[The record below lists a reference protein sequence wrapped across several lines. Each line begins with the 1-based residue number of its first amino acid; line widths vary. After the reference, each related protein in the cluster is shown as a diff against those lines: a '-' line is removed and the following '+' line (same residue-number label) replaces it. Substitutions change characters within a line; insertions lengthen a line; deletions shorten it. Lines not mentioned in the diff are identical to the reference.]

1 MTEYKPD
8 VDNLKSIVEKA
19 HFAITGDKD
28 EQMKERLYAGVEAM
42 VGLYQENP
50 SAFYVAAAVALL
62 DGTQRLGL
70 KSDYANV
77 VMKYLA
83 QSMVEQ
89 SGYDDLEHKIKQK

>member
-42 VGLYQENP
+42 VGLYQENLVL
-50 SAFYVAAAVALL
+50 STLRTVALS
-62 DGTQRLGL
+62 RW
-70 KSDYANV
+70 YA
-77 VMKYLA
+77 
-83 QSMVEQ
+83 
-89 SGYDDLEHKIKQK
+89 KIRIKI

>member
-50 SAFYVAAAVALL
+50 SAFYVAAQLL
-62 DGTQRLGL
+62 F
-70 KSDYANV
+70 
-77 VMKYLA
+77 
-83 QSMVEQ
+83 
-89 SGYDDLEHKIKQK
+89 